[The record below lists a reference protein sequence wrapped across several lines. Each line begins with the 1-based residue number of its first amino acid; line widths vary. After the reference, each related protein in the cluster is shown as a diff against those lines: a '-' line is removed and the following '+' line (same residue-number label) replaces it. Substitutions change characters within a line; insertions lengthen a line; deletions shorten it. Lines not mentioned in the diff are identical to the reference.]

1 MTDFVVCFD
10 RDEAVSTNPH
20 PDPKKPAVP
29 LGWVKYLAH
38 AADGVDVW
46 ATGNQTLRE
55 EAAIP
60 GTKRAL
66 SLWETLDVEVDGR
79 FSIPD
84 PRRFDLPRRDR
95 LHVVQDLYTVGGRD
109 PTFVVVDD
117 VDLGNMAR
125 HGWQHFF
132 PWDFVRAVERGEAPL
147 AIPDDHGYS
156 DVPYG
161 GDDEVPVVQ
170 HFERVA
176 DQSEATS
183 RASGDQ
189 REP

>member
-1 MTDFVVCFD
+1 MTDVVVCFD

-20 PDPKKPAVP
+20 PHPDKPAVP

-46 ATGNQTLRE
+46 ATGNQTLRR

-60 GTKRAL
+60 GTARAL
-66 SLWETLDVEVDGR
+66 SLWEALDTEPDDR

-84 PRRFDLPRRDR
+84 PVRFDLPRRDR
-95 LHVVQDLYTVGGRD
+95 LHVVQDLYTAGGRE

-117 VDLGNMAR
+117 VDLGNMRR

-132 PWDFVRAVERGEAPL
+132 PWEFVRAVECGEAP
-147 AIPDDHGYS
+147 IQVPDDHGYA
-156 DVPYG
+156 DTPYDG
-161 GDDEVPVVQ
+161 DEVPVAS
-170 HFERVA
+170 HFEPSVA
-176 DQSEATS
+176 ERSEATETANGERS
-183 RASGDQ
+183 
-189 REP
+189 EP